1 MADQGAGWSSGSS
14 AAVEVKCERHREN
27 EDL

>member
-1 MADQGAGWSSGSS
+1 MLGN
-14 AAVEVKCERHREN
+14 EVKCERHREN